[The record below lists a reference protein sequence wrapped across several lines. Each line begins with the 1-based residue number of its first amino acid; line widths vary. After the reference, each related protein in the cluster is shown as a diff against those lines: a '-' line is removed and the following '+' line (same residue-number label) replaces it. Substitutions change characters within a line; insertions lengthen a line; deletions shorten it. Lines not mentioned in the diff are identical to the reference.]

1 MFLCGKVFA
10 CVHKALGSNPNN
22 GEEEI
27 EEEGG

>member
-10 CVHKALGSNPNN
+10 CVHKALVSNPNN